1 MSRSQVYQL
10 RPFVSIVFIIS
21 TLFIVVFFQMEERRL
36 GYQVLKLNKEHKNKI
51 SEFREKEIQLAK
63 TTRPQLM
70 DSIAQ
75 RKFTFRKVQANQV
88 IHITGNLV
96 VGNPN
101 LNKFSYSSQQ
111 ESALETP

>member
-10 RPFVSIVFIIS
+10 RPFVSVIFIIS

-36 GYQVLKLNKEHKNKI
+36 GYQVLKLNKEHKNRI

-63 TTRPQLM
+63 VTRPQLM

-75 RKFTFRKVQANQV
+75 RKFTFKKVQASQI
-88 IHITGNLV
+88 IHITGNLA
-96 VGNPN
+96 VGNPT
-101 LNKFSYSSQQ
+101 LNKFNFSQQ
-111 ESALETP
+111 QDSNLETP